1 MKKSCAAVLI
11 VTIIMAV
18 GYWICPDF
26 MIGPVDDFAALIL
39 GGIVNAIVQPIL
51 ASIGNNNRSSLE

>member
-1 MKKSCAAVLI
+1 MKKSGAAVLI
-11 VTIIMAV
+11 VTLIMAV

-26 MIGPVDDFAALIL
+26 MVGPVDDFAAVIL

-51 ASIGNNNRSSLE
+51 AAIGNKNR

>member
-1 MKKSCAAVLI
+1 MKKSGIAVLI
-11 VTIIMAV
+11 VTLIMVV

-51 ASIGNNNRSSLE
+51 VAIGNNNRKNLE

>member
-1 MKKSCAAVLI
+1 MKKSGAVVLSL
-11 VTIIMAV
+11 TLIMAV
-18 GYWICPDF
+18 GYAVCPDF

-51 ASIGNNNRSSLE
+51 AAIGNRNKRNLE